1 MKYLLITMML
11 MIGLLF
17 PKNILSEERR
27 FWYKGDSIISAF
39 ICHKEKDI
47 MKIVK
52 ADTISEEEVLAR
64 MFALAA
70 LGNCGRFPAPV
81 PFTIDHVV
89 TPYTDFK
96 GDISVV
102 VALRPIDTENLILP
116 KGMSR
121 YKVMV
126 FAIALGEPGTAKD
139 RKSNDGI

>member
-52 ADTISEEEVLAR
+52 ADTISEEEVLA
-64 MFALAA
+64 
-70 LGNCGRFPAPV
+70 
-81 PFTIDHVV
+81 TDVV
-89 TPYTDFK
+89 GADDDGTSETTGTTASTTTFK
-96 GDISVV
+96 
-102 VALRPIDTENLILP
+102 
-116 KGMSR
+116 
-121 YKVMV
+121 
-126 FAIALGEPGTAKD
+126 
-139 RKSNDGI
+139 